1 MIPVQLLSNVHVTER
16 KIWYPLN
23 ENSQDEIV
31 ELDSKPTETS
41 KSTIQKQRE
50 GRGALLV
57 LFLQQLFVDFV
68 EVRIVMH

>member
-1 MIPVQLLSNVHVTER
+1 MIPVQLLSNVHVTDG

-23 ENSQDEIV
+23 ENLQDEIV

-57 LFLQQLFVDFV
+57 LFLQ
-68 EVRIVMH
+68 

>member
-1 MIPVQLLSNVHVTER
+1 MIPVQLLSNVHVTDG